1 METSLKIS
9 KISLTIGLLLV
20 GSVVLSGC
28 KLTLLKRRI
37 SEKPPQI
44 AQCDPEQTVCVQVQ
58 TPTED
63 TMRPVYR
70 AKSPPSGPGL
80 VVGVEAAVLDQTTK
94 LEKEQAL
101 SVSAQPAD
109 KEIGKTI
116 AALGV
121 VSEQGFWLK
130 TALVVVK
137 TEGRVVWAA
146 NGNSVN
152 VTLIP
157 KPGAETSGSQISLAA
172 MRALGIPLTAL
183 TELIVFQ

>member
-1 METSLKIS
+1 MKPRANIPKIGLS
-9 KISLTIGLLLV
+9 IGLLLV
-20 GSVVLSGC
+20 GSFVLNGC

-37 SEKPPQI
+37 SQKPPQI
-44 AQCDPEQTVCVQVQ
+44 EQCDPEKTVCVQVQ

-70 AKSPPSGPGL
+70 AKSPPTGPGL
-80 VVGVEAAVLDQTTK
+80 VEGVEAAVLDQTTN
-94 LEKEQAL
+94 LQKEQAL
-101 SVSAQPAD
+101 SVSDQPAEN
-109 KEIGKTI
+109 EIGKTI

-130 TALVVVK
+130 TSLVVIK

-157 KPGAETSGSQISLAA
+157 KPGVASSGSQLSLAA